1 MEKPKLYVIGSSHAA
16 RLYNSLKT
24 NKINQKYDVINLSK
38 PGSTFKD
45 IVYPQSIKNTDVI
58 LGQLFGNDVFE
69 RNIKITQGRLNK
81 TIHLTKFSPIP
92 LSTLE
97 KIFKKFI
104 EKMSIYPCKIYLFDL
119 ILRHIGCCSDHS
131 HSLLVKHQ
139 RNVNSLL
146 KRTVQGSNIKLLN
159 HLRYLKL
166 RIKWTSRIRNYK
178 TLFVDTV
185 HFHPLLYKTMVEQV
199 LEKEL
204 F

>member
-38 PGSTFKD
+38 PGGTFKD
-45 IVYPQSIKNTDVI
+45 IIYPQNVKNTDVI

-92 LSTLE
+92 LSTLGE
-97 KIFKKFI
+97 LFKKFI

-119 ILRHIGCCSDHS
+119 ILRHIGCCSS
-131 HSLLVKHQ
+131 HHYPAIVKHQ
-139 RNVNSLL
+139 RNVNGLL
-146 KRTVQGSNIKLLN
+146 KRT
-159 HLRYLKL
+159 LKEFQ
-166 RIKWTSRIRNYK
+166 YK
-178 TLFVDTV
+178 ITE
-185 HFHPLLYKTMVEQV
+185 PSEIPKT
-199 LEKEL
+199 
-204 F
+204 

>member
-24 NKINQKYDVINLSK
+24 NKINQKYDLINLSK
-38 PGSTFKD
+38 PGGTFKD
-45 IVYPQSIKNTDVI
+45 IIYPQNVKNTDVI

-97 KIFKKFI
+97 NIFKKFI

-119 ILRHIGCCSDHS
+119 ILRHIGCCSS
-131 HSLLVKHQ
+131 HHYPAIVKHQ
-139 RNVNSLL
+139 RNVNGLL
-146 KRTVQGSNIKLLN
+146 KRTLHSSNIRLLN
-159 HLRYLKL
+159 HLKYLKH

-185 HFHPLLYKTMVEQV
+185 HFHPLFYKTLVEQF